1 MVFAGVLL
9 KIDAA
14 RSKEILNEIKEIK
27 EVKNAFLVFGRY
39 DMVAMLEAESVEEM
53 GRIVIEKIAK
63 IPGIK
68 STETLIA
75 TTF

>member
-1 MVFAGVLL
+1 MVVAGVLL
-9 KIDAA
+9 KIDALRA
-14 RSKEILNEIKEIK
+14 KEILKEIRGIK

-39 DMVAMLEAESVEEM
+39 DMVVMVEAESVESL
-53 GRIVIEKIAK
+53 GKIVIEKLAE

-75 TTF
+75 ASF